1 MNKNRRLEILLSPND
16 YELLR
21 QKALDQE
28 QSVGELVRE
37 AIREKYGG
45 ASPESKRA
53 ALQRLLRLKLP
64 VADWAKMEREIA
76 QGMMKR

>member
-1 MNKNRRLEILLSPND
+1 MKKNRRLEILLSPKD

-21 QKALDQE
+21 QKALDEE

-45 ASPESKRA
+45 ASLESKRA

-64 VADWAKMEREIA
+64 VADWARMKREIT
-76 QGMMKR
+76 QGMMKQ